1 MDKRF
6 KVYNAIY
13 GSDIFNQL
21 PDKKVEKVNYN
32 YYDDNYND
40 FKNYHNLQNYVNN
53 NIKKKVVFQR
63 NSSSPNFKTVHTQ
76 SFNNNKK
83 NHFEKVLNNN
93 NISKKENLTQNNCR
107 KSKID
112 SLKSNIFNDKLKE
125 KQNKKIDNSYK
136 IGFNNNW
143 NTNLDWRNAKSELV
157 FYNNNHYPQYDNSSN
172 NKINDLKK
180 EKIKNFYK
188 NKNIMNHQYKINN
201 SNHID
206 MIKVKKD
213 FENNGMHLFDVE
225 FKSNFLNGHKDQSIS
240 FKFRENDPNEFRKKL
255 NSYINN
261 QDLNLINIKNYKVDI
276 NPKRYFQGNQK
287 DCHYIKESK
296 IKK

>member
-157 FYNNNHYPQYDNSSN
+157 FYNDNHYPQYDNSSN
-172 NKINDLKK
+172 NKITELKK

-188 NKNIMNHQYKINN
+188 NKNIMNHQY
-201 SNHID
+201 
-206 MIKVKKD
+206 
-213 FENNGMHLFDVE
+213 L
-225 FKSNFLNGHKDQSIS
+225 
-240 FKFRENDPNEFRKKL
+240 
-255 NSYINN
+255 
-261 QDLNLINIKNYKVDI
+261 
-276 NPKRYFQGNQK
+276 
-287 DCHYIKESK
+287 
-296 IKK
+296 